1 MRAVGS
7 ASSSSAG
14 PVILRST
21 RCLYQVRSSKSSHS
35 RRHIQ
40 TSHSTFVQ
48 EHHASQ
54 ATTRGT
60 SKGHATS
67 ALSCEKGR
75 SKEGYSICD
84 GQTQKSS
91 SQESSSQET
100 CFSSS
105 SSVAITRVS
114 PTRPS
119 AFIPPTRL
127 RLWLFPNVSTT

>member
-7 ASSSSAG
+7 DSSSSSYSPG
-14 PVILRST
+14 WVILRST
-21 RCLYQVRSSKSSHS
+21 RCLYHVRSSKSSHS
-35 RRHIQ
+35 HRHIQ
-40 TSHSTFVQ
+40 TSHSTFAQ

-75 SKEGYSICD
+75 SKEGYSVWH
-84 GQTQKSS
+84 GQTQKSPS
-91 SQESSSQET
+91 RESSSQET

-105 SSVAITRVS
+105 SSVAVARSVC
-114 PTRPS
+114 
-119 AFIPPTRL
+119 IPQAVMMT
-127 RLWLFPNVSTT
+127 